1 MDKFA
6 VVVAGGNGLRMETD
20 IPKQF
25 LLLKGKPVLM
35 HTLQKFSNCKQII
48 LVLPDK
54 QISYWSELCKQY
66 NFLLPHTVVKGGRER
81 FFSVLNGLRDLPDD
95 GLVAIH
101 DGVRPCL
108 SEQLI
113 TNSFDEAEKYGN
125 AVAAVPSKD
134 SIRMVDEEKNI
145 AVDRSKYYLIQTP
158 QTFNLALLKKVYGQT
173 VYKATFTDDASVFE
187 SAGNNIHLVKGEYTN
202 IKITTPEDLPLAELF
217 L

>member
-1 MDKFA
+1 MDKYA

-48 LVLPDK
+48 LVLPDT
-54 QISYWSELCKQY
+54 QISYWGELCKQY
-66 NFLLPHTVVKGGRER
+66 NFLLAHTVVKGGSER
-81 FFSVLNGLRDLPDD
+81 FFSVLNGLSALPNE

-101 DGVRPCL
+101 DGVRPCI
-108 SEQLI
+108 SEQII
-113 TNSFDEAEKYGN
+113 TNSFDEALKYGN
-125 AVAAVPSKD
+125 AVVAVPLKD
-134 SIRMVDEEKNI
+134 SIRMVDEEKSI

-173 VYKATFTDDASVFE
+173 VYQEIFTDDASAFE

-202 IKITTPEDLPLAELF
+202 IKITTPDDLPLAELF

>member
-1 MDKFA
+1 MDKYA
-6 VVVAGGNGLRMETD
+6 VVVAGGNGLRMESD

-35 HTLQKFSNCKQII
+35 HTLQKFSNCKQIV

-54 QISYWSELCKQY
+54 QISYWGELCKQY
-66 NFLLPHTVVKGGRER
+66 NFLLPHTIVKGGRER
-81 FFSVLNGLRDLPDD
+81 FFSVLNGLIALPDD

-108 SEQLI
+108 SEQI
-113 TNSFDEAEKYGN
+113 IVNSFNEAEKYGN
-125 AVAAVPSKD
+125 AVVALPSKD
-134 SIRMVDEEKNI
+134 SIRMVEAGKSI

-158 QTFNLALLKKVYGQT
+158 QTFNLALLKKVYVQT
-173 VYKATFTDDASVFE
+173 VYQAKYTDDASVFE
-187 SAGNNIHLVKGEYTN
+187 SAGNNIHLIKGEYTN

>member
-35 HTLQKFSNCKQII
+35 HTLLKFSNCKQLV

-66 NFLLPHTVVKGGRER
+66 NFLLPHTVVKGGKER
-81 FFSVLNGLRDLPDD
+81 FFSVLNGLRALPDD

-108 SEQLI
+108 SEQII
-113 TNSFDEAEKYGN
+113 TNSFDVAEKYGN
-125 AVAAVPSKD
+125 AVSAVPSKD

-158 QTFNLALLKKVYGQT
+158 QTFNLALLKKAYGQT
-173 VYKATFTDDASVFE
+173 VYQDTFTDDASVFE
-187 SAGNNIHLVKGEYTN
+187 SAGNNIHLIKGEYTN

>member
-1 MDKFA
+1 MDKYA
-6 VVVAGGNGLRMETD
+6 VVVAGGNGLRMESD

-25 LLLKGKPVLM
+25 LLLRGKPVLM
-35 HTLQKFSNCKQII
+35 HTLQKFSNCKQLI

-54 QISYWSELCKQY
+54 QISYWGELCKQY

-81 FFSVLNGLRDLPDD
+81 FFSVLNGLRALPDD

-108 SEQLI
+108 SEQII
-113 TNSFDEAEKYGN
+113 TNSFDVAEKYGN
-125 AVAAVPSKD
+125 AVVAVPSKD
-134 SIRMVDEEKNI
+134 SIRMVDEEKSI

-173 VYKATFTDDASVFE
+173 VYQDKFTDDASVFE
-187 SAGNNIHLVKGEYTN
+187 SAGNIIHLVKGEYTN

>member
-1 MDKFA
+1 MDKYA
-6 VVVAGGNGLRMETD
+6 VIVAGGNGLRMESD

-25 LLLKGKPVLM
+25 LLLRGKPVLM
-35 HTLQKFSNCKQII
+35 HTLQKFSNCKQLI

-54 QISYWSELCKQY
+54 QISYWGELCKQY

-81 FFSVLNGLRDLPDD
+81 FFSVLNGLRALPDD

-108 SEQLI
+108 SEQII
-113 TNSFDEAEKYGN
+113 TNSFDAAEKYGN
-125 AVAAVPSKD
+125 AVVAVPSKD
-134 SIRMVDEEKNI
+134 SIRMVDEEKSI

-173 VYKATFTDDASVFE
+173 VYQDTFTDDASVFE
-187 SAGNNIHLVKGEYTN
+187 SAGNIIHLVKGEYTN